1 MTPVRAIDR
10 AIDIL
15 KVVSAHPDGIKI
27 AELQKHTDIARPTLY
42 RIIATLENQNLVRQC
57 DDPTRYALDI
67 GVMQLARS
75 WTRSSDLLARAEGPL
90 TDLSRV
96 VGETVA
102 LCLYRDGTRVFVR
115 EIVSQ
120 HQLKYSVGV
129 GVSEPLTRGAGG
141 LAILSFVPEAER
153 DALIDRAPVA
163 ERPSLGHEID
173 TTRERGYAVSQ
184 GQVLEGATGIAAP
197 VYDQSA
203 QVCGSVGVYG
213 PTSRLDARR
222 VSELA
227 GALLSCA
234 QEISH

>member
-1 MTPVRAIDR
+1 LTPVRAVDR

-15 KVVSAHPDGIKI
+15 KVVAAHPDGIKI

-42 RIIATLENQNLVRQC
+42 RIIATLENQKLVRQC

-153 DALIDRAPVA
+153 GALIDLAPA
-163 ERPSLGHEID
+163 GERPSLNREIS
-173 TTRERGYAVSQ
+173 TTRERGYAVSTA
-184 GQVLEGATGIAAP
+184 QVLEGATGIAVP
-197 VYDQSA
+197 VYDQSD

-213 PTSRLDARR
+213 PSSRIDTNRAA
-222 VSELA
+222 ELA
-227 GALLSCA
+227 DALLSCA
-234 QEISH
+234 QKISH